1 LGDIASRL
9 GAAMVV
15 LLGPDGSPI
24 ESWTESGAPL
34 AVSTLVPFGE
44 ALEDQR
50 QRIIDIDGVSY
61 HTVMAALESRSTAAW
76 IVLGFSIDEAL
87 ARHLRSVTGLEVSF
101 VSRSRPHRV
110 IASTLDA
117 RAQVQF
123 FATADL
129 EPDTARLLGPAE
141 ATWWTLV
148 KPVLE
153 R

>member
-1 LGDIASRL
+1 
-9 GAAMVV
+9 
-15 LLGPDGSPI
+15 
-24 ESWTESGAPL
+24 
-34 AVSTLVPFGE
+34 
-44 ALEDQR
+44 
-50 QRIIDIDGVSY
+50 
-61 HTVMAALESRSTAAW
+61 
-76 IVLGFSIDEAL
+76 

-129 EPDTARLLGPAE
+129 APDTARLLGPAE

-148 KPVLE
+148 KAVLE
-153 R
+153 RNSDLYVAMQLSPTSAKAPSRRFSQLLWAVTVLSLVLAIAGSIWLVRAITRPLQKLA